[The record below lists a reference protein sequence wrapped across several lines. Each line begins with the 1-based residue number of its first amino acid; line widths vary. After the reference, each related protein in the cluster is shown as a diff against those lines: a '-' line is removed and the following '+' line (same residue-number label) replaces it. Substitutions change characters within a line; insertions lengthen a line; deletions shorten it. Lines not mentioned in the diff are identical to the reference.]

1 MTAIHLSAKHGH
13 TNILEALKGHVS
25 WRITSKKVIKF
36 DSPKI
41 PGILKGIYIVSWRIL
56 SKQVIKNGSPKYTL
70 YHRLALEYHC

>member
-25 WRITSKKVIKF
+25 WRVTSKKVIKF

-56 SKQVIKNGSPKYTL
+56 SKQVIKNGSPKIYIVS
-70 YHRLALEYHC
+70 